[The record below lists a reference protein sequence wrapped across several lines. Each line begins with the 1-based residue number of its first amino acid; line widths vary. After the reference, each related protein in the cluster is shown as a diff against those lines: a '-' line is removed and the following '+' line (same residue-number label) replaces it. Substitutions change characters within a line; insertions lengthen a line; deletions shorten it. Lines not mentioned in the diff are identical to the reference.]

1 MSILSRSNQRVQLML
16 EVVYN
21 VKNNRDSAEM
31 KQEKEKTTMIR
42 NLVSKTFG
50 ANATPLSIGLA
61 DIRNIP
67 TNGRWWVLGAQYKPV
82 KRDPTQEKRTS
93 LSRIIAEADP
103 KVLKAA
109 EKLHMNTSIRKCVF
123 VECSTGRAIFI
134 VIITGSDYM
143 ETFDKLLQ
151 LNLQSVQ
158 EREIIRIILVCV
170 ARVGAWRGSDRRRS
184 STIRTTAT
192 C

>member
-1 MSILSRSNQRVQLML
+1 MNDIRYRLNSRVQMML

-31 KQEKEKTTMIR
+31 KQEKEKTTVLR
-42 NLVSKTFG
+42 NLISKTFG
-50 ANATPLSIGLA
+50 ASNTPLSIGLT

-82 KRDPTQEKRTS
+82 KRDMVQEKKTS
-93 LSRIIAEADP
+93 ISRLIAEADP

-109 EKLHMNTSIRKCVF
+109 EKLHMNTSVRKWRMDD
-123 VECSTGRAIFI
+123 TLTYRAIFI

-143 ETFDKLLQ
+143 ETFDKLLK
-151 LNLQSVQ
+151 LNLPSVQ
-158 EREIIRIILVCV
+158 EREIIRIVLVCV
-170 ARVGAWRGSDRRRS
+170 ARVES
-184 STIRTTAT
+184 IHVN
-192 C
+192 

>member
-1 MSILSRSNQRVQLML
+1 ML

-31 KQEKEKTTMIR
+31 KQEKDKTTTIR

-82 KRDPTQEKRTS
+82 KRDPAQEKKTS

-123 VECSTGRAIFI
+123 SEWLMRRAIFI

-170 ARVGAWRGSDRRRS
+170 ARVGVRSGRDRRKS
-184 STIRTTAT
+184 STTRTTAI

>member
-1 MSILSRSNQRVQLML
+1 ML

-31 KQEKEKTTMIR
+31 KQEKEKTSMIR

-50 ANATPLSIGLA
+50 ASATPLSIGLA

-67 TNGRWWVLGAQYKPV
+67 TNGRWWVLGAQYKPT
-82 KRDPTQEKRTS
+82 KRDATQEKKTS

-109 EKLHMNTSIRKCVF
+109 EKLHMNTSIRKCDFFCGV
-123 VECSTGRAIFI
+123 TNRAIFI

-158 EREIIRIILVCV
+158 EREIIRIILVCA
-170 ARVGAWRGSDRRRS
+170 ARVGEWRGSKCRKS
-184 STIRTTAT
+184 STIRIIAT

>member
-1 MSILSRSNQRVQLML
+1 ML

>member
-1 MSILSRSNQRVQLML
+1 ML

-31 KQEKEKTTMIR
+31 KQEKEKTSMIR

-50 ANATPLSIGLA
+50 ASATPLSIGLA

-67 TNGRWWVLGAQYKPV
+67 TNGRWWVLGAQYKPT
-82 KRDPTQEKRTS
+82 KRDATQEKKTS

-109 EKLHMNTSIRKCVF
+109 EKLHMNTSIRKCDFFCGV
-123 VECSTGRAIFI
+123 TNRAIFI

-158 EREIIRIILVCV
+158 EREIIRIILVCA
-170 ARVGAWRGSDRRRS
+170 ARVGEWRGGKCRKS
-184 STIRTTAT
+184 STIRIIAT